1 MFKGT
6 SLFNSGVTTIMSCN
20 VTVIVSW
27 LGIKLGRGRGE
38 LYRQREGER
47 RVMVIEKVRGRSRT
61 VNGGEEEVYF
71 V

>member
-1 MFKGT
+1 
-6 SLFNSGVTTIMSCN
+6 MSCN